1 MNIKLTLPFLAVLF
15 SSAFF
20 NNVRGQKTAVPLDEA
35 HWNVRSDDFK
45 FQKYRG
51 VPSLHLPRGQAELK
65 DVEFQNGVIEFD
77 IAFPQTRGF
86 PGIKFRIQDDMN
98 YEELYLRPHQSGNPD
113 ANQYTPV
120 FNGLAG
126 WQLYYGEGHASAV
139 KYNFDYNVQGW
150 NHVKL
155 IIYDTRGEVYIN
167 DMETPLFQIHEL
179 KHGNKKGPI
188 ALKGGAMAVFA
199 NFSYTPSAPSLL
211 KLKGQDLP
219 KPDAGFITNWQ
230 ISSSFEEAKLH
241 GLTKLDN
248 KYLKELSWNKM
259 ETEFTGMLNVART
272 AVRQGQKNTVL
283 VRLSIDSDKSQ
294 VKKLDFGFSD
304 KVLAYINGNLV
315 YGGSNIFGSRDYR
328 YLGTIG
334 LFDSLYVQLKKGKN
348 DIVFALT
355 ENFGG
360 WGLKAR
366 FENTDGISAIQ

>member
-1 MNIKLTLPFLAVLF
+1 MNIKLIMPFLAVLLF
-15 SSAFF
+15 GALF
-20 NNVRGQKTAVPLDEA
+20 NNVWGQKTTIPMDEA
-35 HWNVRSDDFK
+35 HWNVGSQDFK

-51 VPSLHLPRGQAELK
+51 VPSLHLPQGQAELK
-65 DVEFQNGVIEFD
+65 DVEFQNGIIEFD

-86 PGIKFRIQDDMN
+86 PGVKFRMQDDTN

-126 WQLYYGEGHASAV
+126 WQLYYGEGHAKAV

-155 IIYDTRGEVYIN
+155 IIHDTRGEVYIN

-188 ALKGGAMAVFA
+188 ALKGGAKAIFA
-199 NFSYTPSAPSLL
+199 NFSYTPSAASLL
-211 KLKGQDLP
+211 KLKGQNLP

-230 ISSSFEEAKLH
+230 ISSPFEEANLH
-241 GLTKLDN
+241 GLTRLDD
-248 KYLKELSWNKM
+248 KSLKDLTWDKM

-272 AVRQGQKNTVL
+272 AVRQGKKNTVL
-283 VRLSIDSDKSQ
+283 VKLTVDSDKSQ

-334 LFDSLYVQLKKGKN
+334 FFDSLYVRLKKGKN